1 MCCPD
6 IIAVVDLGH
15 GAHKGH
21 GRNPGHGAHKRH
33 AVLVRPRCELLD
45 HHVLLD
51 RQRPARSSA
60 TCSIVSNLLDR
71 EQPAQS

>member
-45 HHVLLD
+45 
-51 RQRPARSSA
+51 RQRPARSPA
-60 TCSIVSNLLDR
+60 TCSIVGDLLDR
-71 EQPAQS
+71 ERPA